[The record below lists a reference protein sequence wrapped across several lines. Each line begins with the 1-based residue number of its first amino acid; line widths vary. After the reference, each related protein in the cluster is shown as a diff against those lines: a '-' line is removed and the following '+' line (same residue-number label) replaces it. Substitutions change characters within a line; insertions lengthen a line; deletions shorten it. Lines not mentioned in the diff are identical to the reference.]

1 MTADQFAEA
10 LNRLAADTEHAGLDP
25 EKILAAFEEV
35 AEAIR
40 HSWRTNSWGVYPG
53 LTSSLH
59 RPQGW
64 YGRCA
69 ALGEHQRH

>member
-40 HSWRTNSWGVYPG
+40 HS
-53 LTSSLH
+53 
-59 RPQGW
+59 
-64 YGRCA
+64 
-69 ALGEHQRH
+69 